1 MACKRAS
8 LIRTASEG
16 HLKAFKALLQ
26 PDPSA
31 SLHQA
36 GLNLEELAG
45 IAIRH
50 HHLKVLQH
58 CIGIGANVNDDAL
71 RLGVL
76 ESNRLNL
83 YRAVIPA
90 GFVINHDHEGT
101 MGGPLIWA
109 TLANHL
115 PLAEYLLDH
124 GADVNHDRQ
133 HGVYTPLT
141 KAAQKNCITMLE
153 LFIRHGAE
161 IDHSGA
167 LIVAAEHGN
176 LEAVR
181 CLVSHG
187 ANINLIRKCETL
199 LYKKTDEEESAL
211 HKAVKG
217 GHEDVVA
224 FLVERGAELGLRDH
238 HGRDALTMAVETNNA
253 EVFDIIYNAR
263 KKLEV
268 ER

>member
-1 MACKRAS
+1 MASKRAS

-16 HLKAFKALLQ
+16 HLRAFKALLH
-26 PDPSA
+26 PDHSA

-36 GLNLEELAG
+36 GLTLEELAG
-45 IAIRH
+45 IAVRH
-50 HHLKVLQH
+50 HHLKLLKY

-76 ESNRLNL
+76 ESNRLNV
-83 YRAVIPA
+83 YRAVIAA

-141 KAAQKNCITMLE
+141 KAQKNCIAMLE

-181 CLVSHG
+181 CLVSYG
-187 ANINLIRKCETL
+187 ANINLIRKHETV

-217 GHEDVVA
+217 EHEDVVA
-224 FLVERGAELGLRDH
+224 FLVESGVELGLKDH
-238 HGRDALTMAVETNNA
+238 HGRDALMMAVETNNA
-253 EVFDIIYNAR
+253 EVFQIIYNAR

-268 ER
+268 RR